1 MLVLNCMTQT
11 WTWWHH
17 GGRVARLGHLPG
29 VFCAVFFLHV
39 TFRCIFVKC
48 FSGCNGAAL
57 QTEVFV
63 VLWVSEIRG
72 TGNQTKKNGMT
83 TERLAPYFCN
93 AWLYLIHLNECVH
106 QCEIRPL
113 KGSRL
118 KLESHLFE
126 GHSSRKDAWTH
137 LHSAPGSAVRDLP
150 GKRSNVSTFHL
161 QQTLNSPPFE
171 LRRSW
176 AFPPACGVLK
186 LFKRI

>member
-1 MLVLNCMTQT
+1 MASWRSRRQTRTPSRSLLCCFFSPCDLQVYFCEVLF
-11 WTWWHH
+11 
-17 GGRVARLGHLPG
+17 RLQRCCFADRG
-29 VFCAVFFLHV
+29 VCG
-39 TFRCIFVKC
+39 FV
-48 FSGCNGAAL
+48 S
-57 QTEVFV
+57 
-63 VLWVSEIRG
+63 LWNER
-72 TGNQTKKNGMT
+72 NRKPNKKNGMT

-150 GKRSNVSTFHL
+150 GKRSVSTFHL